1 MHGQTGPLS
10 RGPRSHSTAPGGLG
24 PSRDTC
30 AHWTPAWSQGPLGM
44 SPGGS
49 AGRVGSGF
57 QMGRSQGALEAD
69 LSSGHPLRPYDHQNM
84 DPHRPGHLP
93 GATWV
98 VGERTGPQPPGW
110 LLPLAVGGPW
120 VHSANVLSLNPPQA
134 AQWRG
139 RLFPGHGER
148 GDTWGHRRHSGC
160 GAEGNW
166 ASPHCPAV
174 SFLHLD
180 SQPLWM
186 ALPLPSCSAPA
197 PAPRPGAPS
206 LPLWPWPQSA
216 VCASQRRDWLR
227 RGLKPPPQRQEPG
240 RRFVPAET
248 LPPAPVRTHAGARWS
263 PQNPVSA
270 DTASAQLSPP
280 RPGVQPRGGRGE
292 PEHRAG
298 GSGGDPL
305 RFQDSHWTFKGRTP
319 AGQWL
324 MVVGPAPRSQASTER
339 RRQAGLDPRAGL
351 EEPQP
356 QWPPQGPSPPS
367 PEAPASTAGTGD
379 QQRPCPQSVSSL
391 TPPKG
396 IPALSPQT
404 PWEALPGV
412 YPWPARLLSQ
422 DTPGWAPLTPPGMPS
437 LSPQGGP

>member
-1 MHGQTGPLS
+1 MNNSALFRVYKGVHLESLLSKLPGHHHHLCPSSGQGLQRMHGQTGPLS

-160 GAEGNW
+160 GAEGNR

-280 RPGVQPRGGRGE
+280 RPGVQPRGWGGVSLSTGRGAAVGT
-292 PEHRAG
+292 PSGSRTVTGPSRG
-298 GSGGDPL
+298 GLQLDSGSWWLDQPRGARPARGGGGRL
-305 RFQDSHWTFKGRTP
+305 GWTRGLGWRSHSP
-319 AGQWL
+319 
-324 MVVGPAPRSQASTER
+324 S
-339 RRQAGLDPRAGL
+339 GLPRA
-351 EEPQP
+351 
-356 QWPPQGPSPPS
+356 
-367 PEAPASTAGTGD
+367 PA
-379 QQRPCPQSVSSL
+379 R
-391 TPPKG
+391 
-396 IPALSPQT
+396 PALRPRLPQREQAT
-404 PWEALPGV
+404 SKDPV
-412 YPWPARLLSQ
+412 LSRS
-422 DTPGWAPLTPPGMPS
+422 AP
-437 LSPQGGP
+437 